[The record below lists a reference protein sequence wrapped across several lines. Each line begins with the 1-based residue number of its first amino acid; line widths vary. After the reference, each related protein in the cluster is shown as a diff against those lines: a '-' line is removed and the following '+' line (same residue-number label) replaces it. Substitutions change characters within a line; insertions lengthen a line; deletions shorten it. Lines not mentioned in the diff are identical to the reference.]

1 MSESIKKKVIE
12 LTATLNHH
20 SYLYYVEDKPEID
33 DYTYDKMLNE
43 LKKLEADYPEYS
55 QENSPTSR
63 VGDTIKNT
71 FAKVE
76 HVVQMGSLQDVFEI
90 DEIYGFNNRV
100 SEIIES
106 PEYVVERKID
116 GLSVSLE
123 YEHGLFVRGSTRGDG
138 FVGEDVTENL
148 RTIKNI
154 PKKLTEEIPYLE
166 VRGEVYMPTSQFETL
181 VKVQA
186 ERDEKIFKN
195 PRNAA
200 AGSLRQKNPQIA
212 ASRGLDIFI
221 FNVQQVKG
229 ISFTSHSESLIKLKE
244 LGFVISPNYIKT
256 DNIEDVINEV
266 NTIGELRGQFPYDID
281 GAVVKVDKLSDRKI
295 LGATSKFP
303 KWAVAYKYPPEE
315 KETKLLAIEIN
326 VGRTGRLT
334 PTAIFEPIT
343 LAGTTVS
350 RAVLHNQD
358 FINNLNISVGDIVIV
373 RKAGDI
379 IPEVVSVKKHLN
391 ENPPYNIPDIC
402 PSCGSYTV
410 RNEGEADKKCDN
422 INCPAQLIRNIIHFA
437 SRDAMN
443 IDGMGVAVI
452 ESLISSSIISNVSD
466 IYSLNISDLL
476 LLDRFAEKSAN
487 NLILAI
493 EKSKAQDLSKVI
505 YALGIEGI
513 GKQNALLLS
522 QRFGS
527 MEKIADS
534 NIEEILNIDGFGE
547 VMAVNVVDFFKSDQN
562 IKLINKLS
570 ELGVNMLGKALPL
583 EGSLSNKT
591 FVITGTLPTLS
602 RNEASDLITNAG
614 GKVTSSVSKKTTYL
628 VAGEESGS
636 KLKKANELGIKVLSE
651 EELINLINN

>member
-1 MSESIKKKVIE
+1 MSESTKKKIIE

-63 VGDTIKNT
+63 VGDIIKNT
-71 FAKVE
+71 FSKIE

-100 SEIIES
+100 SEIIAS

-123 YEHGLFVRGSTRGDG
+123 YEYGLFVRGSTRGDG

-181 VKVQA
+181 VKAQT
-186 ERDEKIFKN
+186 EREEKIFKN

-221 FNVQQVKG
+221 FNVQQVNG
-229 ISFTSHSESLIKLKE
+229 ISFTSHSESLVKLKE
-244 LGFVISPNYIKT
+244 LGFVVSPNYIKT

-266 NTIGELRGQFPYDID
+266 NAIGELRGQFPYDID
-281 GAVVKVDKLSDRKI
+281 GAVIKVDKLSDRDI

-391 ENPPYNIPDIC
+391 ENPPYTIPDIC
-402 PSCGSYTV
+402 PSCGSDTV
-410 RNEGEADKKCDN
+410 RKDGEADKKCDN

-452 ESLISSSIISNVSD
+452 ESLISSNIISNVSD

-527 MEKIADS
+527 MEKVADS
-534 NIEEILNIDGFGE
+534 TIEEILNIDGFGE

-570 ELGVNMLGKALPL
+570 EFGVNMLGKTLPS
-583 EGSLSNKT
+583 EGSLSNMT

-614 GKVTSSVSKKTTYL
+614 GKVSSSVSKKTSFL
-628 VAGEESGS
+628 VAGEEAGS